1 MNEFVFC
8 IVCHSPRD
16 MSADGSV
23 EQCEHCGDS
32 EYIRSDF
39 YIPDGKPFYGYIE
52 PNTAAVGRFVRRNEY
67 IEKVSKRNQL
77 S

>member
-16 MSADGSV
+16 MSEVGLV
-23 EQCEHCGDS
+23 EKCEYCGDE

-39 YIPDGKPFYGYIE
+39 YVPDGKPFYGYIE
-52 PNTAAVGRFVRRNEY
+52 LTKRAADVCKAVA
-67 IEKVSKRNQL
+67 
-77 S
+77 